1 MDVRVDE
8 IPIPTINREEILIR
22 VEACAVCGSDL
33 KAFKLGNPRLNPPIV
48 MGHEFTGVIAST
60 GKNTIGFNEGERIVM
75 STSISCGKCLY
86 CHKGWTNLC
95 VDLAPM
101 GFRYDGGMAEY
112 MVIPERAIKNG
123 HLVKVPDTLK
133 PEYAALAEPLSCAV
147 NSVEQCEIEK
157 GDTVLIMG
165 AGPMG
170 ILNACAAKHAGAGK
184 IIMTELNELRL
195 KQAGNFHIDIL
206 VHPGEEDLKT
216 IVLEET
222 KGYGADVVI
231 VAAPAPSPQEEA
243 LSLVRKRG
251 SVCLF
256 ASLPAGQSDLTIN
269 SRLIHYNE
277 IRVTGSSDSTTR
289 HVKEA
294 IGILSDPS
302 SLSRNIV
309 SHIISLKE
317 IKKAFEIMESGEALR
332 VVLKPKL

>member
-48 MGHEFTGVIAST
+48 MGHEFTGVIAET

-86 CHKGWTNLC
+86 CRKGWTNLC

-277 IRVTGSSDSTTR
+277 IKVTGSSDSTTR

>member
-48 MGHEFTGVIAST
+48 MGHEFTGVIAET

-86 CHKGWTNLC
+86 CRKGWTNLC

>member
-48 MGHEFTGVIAST
+48 MGHEFTGVIAET

-86 CHKGWTNLC
+86 CRKGWTNLC

-112 MVIPERAIKNG
+112 MVIPERALING

-184 IIMTELNELRL
+184 IIMTELNESRL

-289 HVKEA
+289 HVEEA
-294 IGILSDPS
+294 ISILSDPS

>member
-8 IPIPTINREEILIR
+8 IPIPTINREEILIK

-48 MGHEFTGVIAST
+48 MGHEFTGVIAET

-86 CHKGWTNLC
+86 CRKGWTNLC

-184 IIMTELNELRL
+184 IIMTELNESRL

-231 VAAPAPSPQEEA
+231 VAAPAASPQEEA

-289 HVKEA
+289 HVKKA